1 MCTVRNAFDLIYKG
15 KLISYY
21 VYEQVSSSK
30 KTLRLCD
37 IIYNYMTNF
46 YEQVCV
52 RKRTL
57 EEIAA
62 NCDSRIQRMRSRQ
75 TQKHINLMSG
85 AYFITFIFE
94 TVQPLI

>member
-1 MCTVRNAFDLIYKG
+1 MFTVRNAFDLIYKG

-37 IIYNYMTNF
+37 IIY
-46 YEQVCV
+46 EQVCV

-62 NCDSRIQRMRSRQ
+62 NCDSRLQRMRSRQ
-75 TQKHINLMSG
+75 TQKHTNLVNV
-85 AYFITFIFE
+85 AYFIQLIFK